1 MKGEVC
7 IPPFYS
13 IGQPSVDELREKR
26 ANCESKRK
34 YFTEHMKMLY
44 ANTNPSALWKG
55 IIKYKF
61 APPREEGRE
70 GSYSRLQ
77 LTYDGY
83 RKLAYELLFGITP
96 EMEEAETCVEEEKYW
111 RKMIFFHH
119 PFLSPAHFLLFSKA
133 GEETVSAVVVY
144 AFVAKRLLLF
154 RLRVELE
161 SVGNVVPCALM
172 DRTTQAGKALLVS
185 RPSHS
190 SPLSN
195 SLSQDDVETFILRIL
210 PNLRFARDMPLWMKP
225 YYLCHSSQKFM
236 FMCDVHGVGTIS
248 IDTFMKSESFSEL
261 LQIFESDTREVV
273 VPFPVGC
280 LVEVSASVLDI
291 FDRTGK
297 ESTRSKML
305 SRKSDTNAEDAQQS
319 TGDDESPSSVDFFFV
334 TEDENEETVTAVV
347 IGYEGEGNQLED
359 VYTVEVVST
368 SRHIKLHRSQLYWNA
383 SCSSFLELE
392 NISINNWFFF
402 GLVQRIYDHFTT
414 LDVDGDGVLTEKE
427 MREFNDASFTELVI
441 HRLFEVYIP
450 SNGRERHVIDFKNY
464 LNFVLATEYPST
476 PASLQY
482 IWQILDLE
490 DTRTRISL
498 NALRCFCKELAAELR
513 NRKMIKDATAD
524 MILVEVIDMINPS
537 WHEYVTLHD
546 IMKSGQQ
553 ETVIPILLSYRN
565 FCTYDSREQSPE
577 TDVAGADYSPQSG

>member
-1 MKGEVC
+1 M
-7 IPPFYS
+7 
-13 IGQPSVDELREKR
+13 DELAKNK

-34 YFTEHMKMLY
+34 YFTEHMKTLY
-44 ANTNPSALWKG
+44 ANTNPSTLWKG
-55 IIKYKF
+55 IIKYKYT
-61 APPREEGRE
+61 PPREGRE

-83 RKLAYELLFGITP
+83 RKLAYELLFGVTP
-96 EMEEAETCVEEEKYW
+96 EIEDTVETPEEVKHW
-111 RKMIFFHH
+111 RQMIFFHH
-119 PFLSPAHFLLFSKA
+119 PFLSPAHFLLFSKP

-161 SVGNVVPCALM
+161 SVGSVMPCSLM
-172 DRTTQAGKALLVS
+172 DRTTQAARALLRS

-195 SLSQDDVETFILRIL
+195 SLCQDDIENFILRIL

-236 FMCDVHGVGTIS
+236 FMCDVHGIGSIS

-261 LQIFESDTREVV
+261 LQIFESDPREVV

-280 LVEVSASVLDI
+280 FVEVSASVLDI
-291 FDRTGK
+291 FEG
-297 ESTRSKML
+297 SSKDTSGGRRL
-305 SRKSDTNAEDAQQS
+305 SRKNDAGGEDRNES
-319 TGDDESPSSVDFFFV
+319 SDDESPTSVDFFLMSD
-334 TEDENEETVTAVV
+334 DENEETVTAVV
-347 IGYEGEGNQLED
+347 IGHEGEGNQLED
-359 VYTVEVVST
+359 IYTVEVVST
-368 SRHIKLHRSQLYWNA
+368 ARHVRLRRSQLYWNA
-383 SCSSFLELE
+383 ACSSFLELE

-402 GLVQRIYDHFTT
+402 GLVQRIYDHFTA
-414 LDVDGDGVLTEKE
+414 LDVDGDGVLTEQE

-441 HRLFEVYIP
+441 HRLFEVHIP
-450 SNGRERHVIDFKNY
+450 SSGGERHVIDFKNY
-464 LNFVLATEYPST
+464 LNFVLATEYPTT

-490 DTRTRISL
+490 DTRTRISV

-537 WHEYVTLHD
+537 WHEYITLDD
-546 IMKSGQQ
+546 IVKSGQQ

-577 TDVAGADYSPQSG
+577 TDTTDISYSSQKG